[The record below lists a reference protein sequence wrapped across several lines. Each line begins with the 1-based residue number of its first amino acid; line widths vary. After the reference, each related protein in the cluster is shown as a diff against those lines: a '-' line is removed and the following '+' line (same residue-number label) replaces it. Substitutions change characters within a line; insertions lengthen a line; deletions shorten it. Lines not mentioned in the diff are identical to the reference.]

1 MNVEEQGMLH
11 EYMLVRVVID
21 TIRNRFFPCRENAE
35 YNYIMNYELYI
46 RSYSFIPLNG
56 SVDQFWCIYMCM
68 FSNLCIRHVASN
80 AR

>member
-1 MNVEEQGMLH
+1 MDVDEQGLLH

-21 TIRNRFFPCRENAE
+21 TICNRFFLCREYAE

-56 SVDQFWCIYMCM
+56 SVDQFWCM
-68 FSNLCIRHVASN
+68 HVQ
-80 AR
+80 